1 MTEPEFWKH
10 KPLQAMSSEEWE
22 ALCDG
27 CGKCCL
33 HKLEDEE
40 TGEVFYTSV
49 ACRLLDLH
57 YCRCTDYQNRVRKVP
72 DCLSLREELTEALKW
87 LPSTCAYRLI
97 NEGKELFPWHP
108 LVSGD
113 PETVHQAG
121 ISVRGVAIPES
132 QAGDL
137 EDHLVDWS
145 VKD

>member
-1 MTEPEFWKH
+1 MMTEPEFWKH
-10 KPLQAMSSEEWE
+10 KTLQAMSSEEWE
-22 ALCDG
+22 TLCDG

-40 TGEVFYTSV
+40 TGEIFYTNV

-57 YCRCTDYQNRVRKVP
+57 HCRCMDYQNRIRKVP

-97 NEGKELFPWHP
+97 NEGKELFSWHP
-108 LVSGD
+108 LISGD

-121 ISVRGVAIPES
+121 ISVRGVAILES
-132 QAGDL
+132 QAREL
-137 EDHLVDWS
+137 EEHLLD
-145 VKD
+145 